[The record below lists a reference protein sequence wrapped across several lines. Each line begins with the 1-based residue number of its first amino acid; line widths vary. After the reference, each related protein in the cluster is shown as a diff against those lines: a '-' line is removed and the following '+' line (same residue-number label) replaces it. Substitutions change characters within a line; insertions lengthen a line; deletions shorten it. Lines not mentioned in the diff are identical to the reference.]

1 MREVYL
7 NDPADVAPEA
17 LLTEVLLPIDDDYGE
32 FPACA
37 FTSG

>member
-17 LLTEVLLPIDDDYGE
+17 LLTEVLLPIDDDHGA
-32 FPACA
+32 FPVREY
-37 FTSG
+37 TSG